1 MNTNKLPLV
10 SILIPF
16 YNHNHFI
23 KQTLDSIKED
33 TYENKEIIIINDG
46 SSNPEDSN
54 ITNWM
59 QQHPEI
65 QTTYIK
71 RENRGVTK
79 TLNELIRMANGDY
92 ILPCASDDYF
102 IENTIAE
109 RIRLLQNNPNKKIVI
124 GDTIVVNDNN
134 KLLFKSNLFE
144 MRKNNPK
151 NFLTDYGIQKMIITK
166 WGGLKWLADK
176 SLFDTIGIFD
186 ENLIVEDW
194 DFFLRVASKNLAIFY
209 PDKKVSAYRLH
220 DNNTITNHKKQLQM
234 WQDLY
239 RTAKKHIKSFK
250 NPYLKYQLWRK
261 SKHYLKALNQCR

>member
-102 IENTIAE
+102 IENT
-109 RIRLLQNNPNKKIVI
+109 N
-124 GDTIVVNDNN
+124 
-134 KLLFKSNLFE
+134 
-144 MRKNNPK
+144 
-151 NFLTDYGIQKMIITK
+151 
-166 WGGLKWLADK
+166 
-176 SLFDTIGIFD
+176 
-186 ENLIVEDW
+186 
-194 DFFLRVASKNLAIFY
+194 
-209 PDKKVSAYRLH
+209 
-220 DNNTITNHKKQLQM
+220 
-234 WQDLY
+234 
-239 RTAKKHIKSFK
+239 
-250 NPYLKYQLWRK
+250 
-261 SKHYLKALNQCR
+261 